1 MLRRSFFAMP
11 ALAALPVRAWA
22 ESVQAVRSLV
32 PTVRAGEDG
41 LSSTTYKVL
50 TSDTAGDLFVMEQL
64 NRRKGGPS
72 RHIHHHE
79 DELFFC
85 LEGQYVVEVGDN
97 RSVLNPGDCVLGPRG
112 IAHAW
117 AFSGEAT
124 GRMLISFAPAGK
136 MEAFFARRE
145 TSGIKPGEYASTK
158 ADAALLREYGMEL
171 VGPPIPLKT
180 LLSVAVR
187 GVTG

>member
-1 MLRRSFFAMP
+1 
-11 ALAALPVRAWA
+11 
-22 ESVQAVRSLV
+22 
-32 PTVRAGEDG
+32 
-41 LSSTTYKVL
+41 
-50 TSDTAGDLFVMEQL
+50 
-64 NRRKGGPS
+64 
-72 RHIHHHE
+72 
-79 DELFFC
+79 
-85 LEGQYVVEVGDN
+85 
-97 RSVLNPGDCVLGPRG
+97 
-112 IAHAW
+112 
-117 AFSGEAT
+117 
-124 GRMLISFAPAGK
+124 